1 MAGGESIGNSPDDSD
16 SINCTQQL
24 LSKGRGKK
32 VKVLMLN
39 Q

>member
-1 MAGGESIGNSPDDSD
+1 MAGGESIGNIPDESK

-32 VKVLMLN
+32 AKVLRLN
-39 Q
+39 